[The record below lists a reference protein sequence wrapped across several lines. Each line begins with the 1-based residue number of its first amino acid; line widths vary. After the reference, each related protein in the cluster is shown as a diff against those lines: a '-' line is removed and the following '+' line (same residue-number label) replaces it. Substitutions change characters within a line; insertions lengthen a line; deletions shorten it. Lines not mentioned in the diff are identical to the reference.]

1 MTYSFSHSYAFS
13 ARAHRG
19 GAKQCMGASLPHCAI
34 PSLASLHR
42 ATTLAEIETI
52 IVAHVPDDD
61 GLCVGCREDGE
72 DEAYPCQP
80 VAFALHAADLLTRRL
95 AVGSPTRRSNAMVVD
110 LSRAS
115 WHRHSR
121 PDDAGAASVEVAFV
135 GDAVA
140 MRSSDGPDGPIVI
153 YTRQE
158 WDAFIEGV
166 RGGEFTS

>member
-1 MTYSFSHSYAFS
+1 
-13 ARAHRG
+13 
-19 GAKQCMGASLPHCAI
+19 MGATLPHCAI
-34 PSLASLHR
+34 PNPASLHR
-42 ATTLAEIETI
+42 ANTLAEIETI
-52 IVAHVPDDD
+52 IAAHVPDDD
-61 GLCVGCREDGE
+61 GLCVGCRNDDE

-80 VAFALHAADLLTRRL
+80 VAFALHAADLLARRL
-95 AVGSPTRRSNAMVVD
+95 AGGGPDRRSAAMEVD

-121 PDDAGAASVEVAFV
+121 SDDAGSGCVEVAFI

-166 RGGEFTS
+166 RDGKFAS